1 MTLQRRLIIAVL
13 LAAPFAW
20 LITIAGTYWRAS
32 HEINE
37 LYDTD
42 MLRLA
47 QQTLAISALIPPS
60 AMVPATPAQTPS
72 SADSGDAGLGDLSIA
87 IWRGSG
93 APLVLDPEALQF
105 PREGDRTGFLE
116 SVVSGEAWRLVYLS
130 DPAAQ
135 TRVAVGQRIGERNDL
150 VVAYVAGQILP
161 WLVGLPV
168 LIALL
173 IFAVRKAMRPVRDLS
188 MQLEHR
194 RPDDATPLTS
204 KGVPGELKGLLNAM
218 NGLLE
223 RVGVLIEQERRLTA
237 DAAHELR
244 TPLAAVRAQWD
255 VMQRTED
262 PAERLQAQ
270 ASVTRGMERLDRLVA
285 QLLTMARLDS
295 ADHADFGGSV
305 DWRAVAEQAV
315 GDCLWIADRRD
326 VDIAVEWPDCG
337 VLPLPMAGDENALTI
352 MLKNILDNA
361 IRYGPRHAKVR
372 LTFRPSRIVIDDQGP
387 GIAPDVLPRLGGRF
401 VRAPGNEEAGSGLGV
416 SIARR
421 IAQTHGLSVEFT
433 MRDST
438 SEFGPGLQVTLRR
451 AEYSPFWLDS
461 AHARPRSGGQDD

>member
-20 LITIAGTYWRAS
+20 LITIAGTYWRAA

-47 QQTLAISALIPPS
+47 QQTLAISSLIPPS
-60 AMVPATPAQTPS
+60 APLRPMPAQTPAS
-72 SADSGDAGLGDLSIA
+72 TDSGDAGLGDLSVA
-87 IWRGSG
+87 IWRGSD

-105 PREGDRTGFLE
+105 PREGSRTGFFD
-116 SVVSGEAWRLVYLS
+116 SVVSGEPWRLVYLS
-130 DPAAQ
+130 DPDGQ

-150 VVAYVAGQILP
+150 VVAYIAGQILP
-161 WLVGLPV
+161 WLIGLPV

-173 IFAVRKAMRPVRDLS
+173 IFAVRRAMRPVRDLS
-188 MQLEHR
+188 MQLEQR
-194 RPDDATPLTS
+194 SPDDATPLPS
-204 KGVPGELKGLLNAM
+204 ADVPGELKGLLNAM
-218 NGLLE
+218 NGLLA
-223 RVGVLIEQERRLTA
+223 RVGTLIEQERRLTA

-255 VMQRTED
+255 VVQRTAD
-262 PAERLQAQ
+262 PTERLQAQ
-270 ASVTRGMERLDRLVA
+270 TSVTRGMERLDRLVS

-295 ADHADFGGSV
+295 ANHADFGGSV

-326 VDIAVEWPDCG
+326 VDIAVEWPEAG
-337 VLPLPMAGDENALTI
+337 ILPLPMAGDENALTI

-361 IRYGPRHAKVR
+361 IRYGPRHSLVR
-372 LTFRPSRIVIDDQGP
+372 LTFSSSRIIIDDQGS
-387 GIAPDVLPRLGGRF
+387 GIAPEVLPRLGGRF

-421 IAQTHGLSVEFT
+421 IAHHHGMSIHFA
-433 MRDST
+433 MRDAS
-438 SEFGPGLQVTLRR
+438 SELGPGLQVTLRR
-451 AEYSPFWLDS
+451 GE
-461 AHARPRSGGQDD
+461 

>member
-20 LITIAGTYWRAS
+20 LITIAGTYWRAA

-47 QQTLAISALIPPS
+47 QQTLAISSLIPPS
-60 AMVPATPAQTPS
+60 APLRPMPAQTPAS
-72 SADSGDAGLGDLSIA
+72 TDSGDAGLGDLSVA
-87 IWRGSG
+87 IWRGSD

-105 PREGDRTGFLE
+105 PREGSRTGFFD
-116 SVVSGEAWRLVYLS
+116 SVVSGEPWRLVYLS
-130 DPAAQ
+130 DPDGQ

-150 VVAYVAGQILP
+150 VVAYIAGQILP
-161 WLVGLPV
+161 WLIGLPV

-173 IFAVRKAMRPVRDLS
+173 IFAVRRAMRPVRDLS
-188 MQLEHR
+188 MQLEQR
-194 RPDDATPLTS
+194 SPDDATPLPS
-204 KGVPGELKGLLNAM
+204 ADVPGELKGLLNAM
-218 NGLLE
+218 NGLLA
-223 RVGVLIEQERRLTA
+223 RVGTLIEQERRLTA

-255 VMQRTED
+255 VVQRTAD
-262 PAERLQAQ
+262 PAERSQAQ
-270 ASVTRGMERLDRLVA
+270 TSVTRGMERLDRLVS

-295 ADHADFGGSV
+295 ANHADFGGSV

-326 VDIAVEWPDCG
+326 VDIAVEWPDAG
-337 VLPLPMAGDENALTI
+337 ILPLPMAGDENALTI

-361 IRYGPRHAKVR
+361 IRYGPRHSLVR
-372 LTFRPSRIVIDDQGP
+372 LTFSSSRIIIDDQGS
-387 GIAPDVLPRLGGRF
+387 GIAPEVLPRLGGRF

-421 IAQTHGLSVEFT
+421 IAHHHGMSIHFA
-433 MRDST
+433 MRDAS
-438 SEFGPGLQVTLRR
+438 SELGPGLQVTLRR
-451 AEYSPFWLDS
+451 GE
-461 AHARPRSGGQDD
+461 

>member
-1 MTLQRRLIIAVL
+1 MTLQRRLIVAVL

-60 AMVPATPAQTPS
+60 ATLLPTPAKTPS
-72 SADSGDAGLGDLSIA
+72 SANTGDAGLGDLSVA
-87 IWRGSG
+87 IWRDAG
-93 APLVLDPEALQF
+93 APLVLDPEAMQF
-105 PREGDRTGFLE
+105 PREGDREGFFE
-116 SVVSGEAWRLVYLS
+116 SVVNGEPWRLVYLS
-130 DPAAQ
+130 DASNQ
-135 TRVAVGQRIGERNDL
+135 TRIAVGQRIGERNDL
-150 VVAYVAGQILP
+150 VVAYIAGQILP

-173 IFAVRKAMRPVRDLS
+173 IFAVRQAMRPVRDLS
-188 MQLEHR
+188 KQLERR
-194 RPDDATPLTS
+194 RPDDATPLS
-204 KGVPGELKGLLNAM
+204 SSQVPGELKVLTDAM
-218 NGLLE
+218 NGLLA
-223 RVGVLIEQERRLTA
+223 RVGTLIEQERRLTA

-255 VMQRTED
+255 VVQRTQD
-262 PAERLQAQ
+262 AAERRQAQ
-270 ASVTRGMERLDRLVA
+270 DSVTRGMERLDRLVS

-295 ADHADFGGSV
+295 ANHADFGGSV
-305 DWRAVAEQAV
+305 DWRVVAEQAV

-326 VDIAVEWPDCG
+326 IDIAVEWPETG

-361 IRYGPRHAKVR
+361 IRYGPRHSRVR
-372 LTFRPSRIVIDDQGP
+372 LTFSAADITVDDEGS
-387 GIAPDVLPRLGGRF
+387 GIAPDVLPRLGDRF
-401 VRAPGNEEAGSGLGV
+401 LRAAGHEEAGSGLGV

-421 IAQTHGLSVEFT
+421 IAHNHGMNIRFA
-433 MRDST
+433 MREAAVDF
-438 SEFGPGLQVTLRR
+438 EPGLRVTIRR
-451 AEYSPFWLDS
+451 GE
-461 AHARPRSGGQDD
+461 

>member
-20 LITIAGTYWRAS
+20 LITIAGTYWRAA

-47 QQTLAISALIPPS
+47 QQTLAISSLIPPS
-60 AMVPATPAQTPS
+60 APLRPMPAQTPAS
-72 SADSGDAGLGDLSIA
+72 TDSGDAGLGDLSVA
-87 IWRGSG
+87 IWRGSD

-105 PREGDRTGFLE
+105 PREGNRTGFFE
-116 SVVSGEAWRLVYLS
+116 SVVSGEPWRLVYLS
-130 DPAAQ
+130 DPDGQ

-150 VVAYVAGQILP
+150 VVAYIAGQILP
-161 WLVGLPV
+161 WLIGLPV

-173 IFAVRKAMRPVRDLS
+173 IFAVRRAMRPVRDLS
-188 MQLEHR
+188 MQLEQR
-194 RPDDATPLTS
+194 SPDDATPLPS
-204 KGVPGELKGLLNAM
+204 ADVPGELKGLLNAM
-218 NGLLE
+218 NGLLA
-223 RVGVLIEQERRLTA
+223 RVGTLIEQERRLTA

-255 VMQRTED
+255 VVQRTAD
-262 PAERLQAQ
+262 PTERSQAQ
-270 ASVTRGMERLDRLVA
+270 TSVARGMERLDRLVS

-295 ADHADFGGSV
+295 ANHADFGGSV

-326 VDIAVEWPDCG
+326 VDIAVEWPDAG
-337 VLPLPMAGDENALTI
+337 ILPLPMAGDENALTI

-361 IRYGPRHAKVR
+361 IRYGPRHSLVR
-372 LTFRPSRIVIDDQGP
+372 LTFSSSRIIIDDQGS
-387 GIAPDVLPRLGGRF
+387 GIAPEVLPRLGGRF

-421 IAQTHGLSVEFT
+421 IAHHHGMSIHFA
-433 MRDST
+433 MRDAS
-438 SEFGPGLQVTLRR
+438 SELGPGLQVTLRR
-451 AEYSPFWLDS
+451 GE
-461 AHARPRSGGQDD
+461 

>member
-20 LITIAGTYWRAS
+20 LITIAGTYWRAA

-47 QQTLAISALIPPS
+47 QQTLAISSLIPPS
-60 AMVPATPAQTPS
+60 APLRPMPAQTPAS
-72 SADSGDAGLGDLSIA
+72 TDAGDAGLGDLSVA
-87 IWRGSG
+87 IWRGSD

-105 PREGDRTGFLE
+105 PREGNRTGFFD
-116 SVVSGEAWRLVYLS
+116 SVVSGEPWRLVYLS
-130 DPAAQ
+130 DPDGQ

-150 VVAYVAGQILP
+150 VVAYIAGQILP
-161 WLVGLPV
+161 WLIGLPV

-173 IFAVRKAMRPVRDLS
+173 IFAVRRAMRPVRDLS
-188 MQLEHR
+188 MQLEQR
-194 RPDDATPLTS
+194 SPDDATPLPS
-204 KGVPGELKGLLNAM
+204 ADVPGELKGLLNAM
-218 NGLLE
+218 NGLLA
-223 RVGVLIEQERRLTA
+223 RVGTLIEQERRLTA

-244 TPLAAVRAQWD
+244 TPLAAVRAQWE
-255 VMQRTED
+255 VVQRTAD
-262 PAERLQAQ
+262 PTERSQAQ
-270 ASVTRGMERLDRLVA
+270 TSVTRGMERLDRLVS

-295 ADHADFGGSV
+295 ANHADFGGSV

-326 VDIAVEWPDCG
+326 VDIAVEWPDAG
-337 VLPLPMAGDENALTI
+337 ILPLPMAGDENALTI

-361 IRYGPRHAKVR
+361 IRYGPRHSLVR
-372 LTFRPSRIVIDDQGP
+372 LTFSSSRIIIDDQGS
-387 GIAPDVLPRLGGRF
+387 GIAPEVLPRLGGRF

-421 IAQTHGLSVEFT
+421 IAHHHGMSIHFA
-433 MRDST
+433 MRDAS
-438 SEFGPGLQVTLRR
+438 SELGPGLQVTLRR
-451 AEYSPFWLDS
+451 GE
-461 AHARPRSGGQDD
+461 

>member
-1 MTLQRRLIIAVL
+1 MTLQRRLIVAVL

-60 AMVPATPAQTPS
+60 APLVPMPAHTPS
-72 SADSGDAGLGDLSIA
+72 STDSGDAGLGDLSVA
-87 IWRGSG
+87 IWRGAD

-105 PREGDRTGFLE
+105 PREGNRTGFFE
-116 SVVSGEAWRLVYLS
+116 SVVSGEPWRLVYLS
-130 DPAAQ
+130 DPDGQ

-150 VVAYVAGQILP
+150 VVAYIAGQILP

-173 IFAVRKAMRPVRDLS
+173 IFAVRRAMRPVRDLS
-188 MQLEHR
+188 LQLEQR
-194 RPDDATPLTS
+194 SPDDATPLPS
-204 KGVPGELKGLLNAM
+204 ADVPGELKGLLNAM
-218 NGLLE
+218 NGLLA
-223 RVGVLIEQERRLTA
+223 RVGTLIEQERRLTA

-255 VMQRTED
+255 VVQRTAD
-262 PAERLQAQ
+262 PTERLQAQ
-270 ASVTRGMERLDRLVA
+270 TRVTRGMERLDRLVS

-295 ADHADFGGSV
+295 ANHADFGGSV
-305 DWRAVAEQAV
+305 NWRAVAEQAV

-326 VDIAVEWPDCG
+326 VDITVEWPDTG
-337 VLPLPMAGDENALTI
+337 ILPLPIAGDEDALTI
-352 MLKNILDNA
+352 LLKNILDNA
-361 IRYGPRHAKVR
+361 IRYGPRHSQVR
-372 LTFRPSRIVIDDQGP
+372 LTFSPSRITIDDQGS
-387 GIAPDVLPRLGGRF
+387 GIAPDLLPRLGGRF

-421 IAQTHGLSVEFT
+421 IAHHHGMSIHFA
-433 MRDST
+433 MRDAS
-438 SEFGPGLQVTLRR
+438 SDLGPGLQVTLRR
-451 AEYSPFWLDS
+451 GE
-461 AHARPRSGGQDD
+461 

>member
-20 LITIAGTYWRAS
+20 LITIAGTYWRAA

-47 QQTLAISALIPPS
+47 QQTLAISSLIPPS
-60 AMVPATPAQTPS
+60 APLRPMPAQTPAS
-72 SADSGDAGLGDLSIA
+72 TDSGDAGLGDLSVA
-87 IWRGSG
+87 IWRGSD

-105 PREGDRTGFLE
+105 PREGNRTGFFD
-116 SVVSGEAWRLVYLS
+116 SVVSGEPWRLVYLS
-130 DPAAQ
+130 DPDGQ

-150 VVAYVAGQILP
+150 VVAYIAGQILP
-161 WLVGLPV
+161 WLIGLPV

-173 IFAVRKAMRPVRDLS
+173 IFAVRRAMRPVRDLS
-188 MQLEHR
+188 MQLEQR
-194 RPDDATPLTS
+194 SPDDATPLPS
-204 KGVPGELKGLLNAM
+204 ADVPGELKGLLNAM
-218 NGLLE
+218 NGLLA
-223 RVGVLIEQERRLTA
+223 RVGTLIEQERRLTA

-255 VMQRTED
+255 VVQRTAD
-262 PAERLQAQ
+262 PAERSQAQ
-270 ASVTRGMERLDRLVA
+270 TSVTRGMERLDRLVS

-295 ADHADFGGSV
+295 ANHADFGGSV

-326 VDIAVEWPDCG
+326 VDIAVEWPDAG
-337 VLPLPMAGDENALTI
+337 ILPLPMAGDENALTI

-361 IRYGPRHAKVR
+361 IRYGPRHSLVR
-372 LTFRPSRIVIDDQGP
+372 LTFSSSRIIIDDQGS
-387 GIAPDVLPRLGGRF
+387 GIAPEVLPRLGGRF

-421 IAQTHGLSVEFT
+421 IAHHHGMSIHFA
-433 MRDST
+433 MRDAS
-438 SEFGPGLQVTLRR
+438 SELGPGLQVTLRR
-451 AEYSPFWLDS
+451 GE
-461 AHARPRSGGQDD
+461 

>member
-20 LITIAGTYWRAS
+20 LITIAGTYWRAA

-47 QQTLAISALIPPS
+47 QQTLAISSLIPPS
-60 AMVPATPAQTPS
+60 APLRPMPAQTPAS
-72 SADSGDAGLGDLSIA
+72 TDSGDAGLGDLSVA
-87 IWRGSG
+87 IWRGSD

-105 PREGDRTGFLE
+105 PREGNRTGFFD
-116 SVVSGEAWRLVYLS
+116 SVVSGEPWRLVYLS
-130 DPAAQ
+130 DPDGQ

-150 VVAYVAGQILP
+150 VVAYIAGQILP
-161 WLVGLPV
+161 WLIGLPV

-173 IFAVRKAMRPVRDLS
+173 IFAVRRAMRPVRDLS
-188 MQLEHR
+188 MQLEQR
-194 RPDDATPLTS
+194 SPDDATPLPS
-204 KGVPGELKGLLNAM
+204 ADVPGELKGLLNAM
-218 NGLLE
+218 NGLLA
-223 RVGVLIEQERRLTA
+223 RVGTLIEQERRLTA

-255 VMQRTED
+255 VVQRTAD
-262 PAERLQAQ
+262 PTERLQAQ
-270 ASVTRGMERLDRLVA
+270 TSVTRGMERLDRLVS

-295 ADHADFGGSV
+295 ANHADFGGSV

-326 VDIAVEWPDCG
+326 VDIAVEWPEAG
-337 VLPLPMAGDENALTI
+337 ILPLPMAGDENALTI

-361 IRYGPRHAKVR
+361 IRYGPRHSLVR
-372 LTFRPSRIVIDDQGP
+372 LTFSSSRIIIDDQGS
-387 GIAPDVLPRLGGRF
+387 GIAPEVLPRLGGRF

-421 IAQTHGLSVEFT
+421 IAHHHGMSIHFA
-433 MRDST
+433 MRDAS
-438 SEFGPGLQVTLRR
+438 SELGPGLQVTLRR
-451 AEYSPFWLDS
+451 GE
-461 AHARPRSGGQDD
+461 

>member
-20 LITIAGTYWRAS
+20 LITIAGTYWRAA

-47 QQTLAISALIPPS
+47 QQTLAISSLIPPS
-60 AMVPATPAQTPS
+60 APLRPMPAQTPAS
-72 SADSGDAGLGDLSIA
+72 TDSGDAGLGDLSVA
-87 IWRGSG
+87 IWRGSD

-105 PREGDRTGFLE
+105 PREGNRTGFFD
-116 SVVSGEAWRLVYLS
+116 SVVSGEPWRLVYLS
-130 DPAAQ
+130 DPDGK

-150 VVAYVAGQILP
+150 VVAYIAGQILP
-161 WLVGLPV
+161 WLIGLPV

-173 IFAVRKAMRPVRDLS
+173 IFAVRRAMRPVRDLS
-188 MQLEHR
+188 MQLEQR
-194 RPDDATPLTS
+194 SPDDATPLPS
-204 KGVPGELKGLLNAM
+204 ADVPGELKGLLNAM
-218 NGLLE
+218 NGLLA
-223 RVGVLIEQERRLTA
+223 RVGTLIEQERRLTA

-255 VMQRTED
+255 VVQRTAD
-262 PAERLQAQ
+262 PTERLQAQ
-270 ASVTRGMERLDRLVA
+270 TSVTRGMERLDRLVS

-295 ADHADFGGSV
+295 ANHADFGGSV

-326 VDIAVEWPDCG
+326 VDIAVEWPDAG
-337 VLPLPMAGDENALTI
+337 ILPLPMAGDENALTI

-361 IRYGPRHAKVR
+361 IRYGPRHSLVR
-372 LTFRPSRIVIDDQGP
+372 LTFSSSRIIIDDQGS
-387 GIAPDVLPRLGGRF
+387 GIAPEVLPRLGGRF

-421 IAQTHGLSVEFT
+421 IAHHHGMSIHFA
-433 MRDST
+433 MRDAS
-438 SEFGPGLQVTLRR
+438 SELGPGLQVTLRR
-451 AEYSPFWLDS
+451 GE
-461 AHARPRSGGQDD
+461 

>member
-47 QQTLAISALIPPS
+47 QQTLAISSLIPPS
-60 AMVPATPAQTPS
+60 APLRPMPAQAPAS
-72 SADSGDAGLGDLSIA
+72 MDSGDAGLGDLSVA
-87 IWRGSG
+87 IWRGAD

-105 PREGDRTGFLE
+105 PREGDRTGFFE
-116 SVVSGEAWRLVYLS
+116 SVVSGEPWRLVYLS
-130 DPAAQ
+130 HPDGQ

-150 VVAYVAGQILP
+150 VVAYIAGQILP
-161 WLVGLPV
+161 WLIGLPV

-173 IFAVRKAMRPVRDLS
+173 IFAVRRAMRPVRDLS
-188 MQLEHR
+188 MQLEQR
-194 RPDDATPLTS
+194 SPEDATPLPS
-204 KGVPGELKGLLNAM
+204 ADVPGELKGLLNAM
-218 NGLLE
+218 NGLLA
-223 RVGVLIEQERRLTA
+223 RVGTLIEQERRLTA

-244 TPLAAVRAQWD
+244 TPLAAVRAQWE
-255 VMQRTED
+255 VVQRTAD
-262 PAERLQAQ
+262 PTERLQAQ
-270 ASVTRGMERLDRLVA
+270 TRVTRGMERLDRLVS

-295 ADHADFGGSV
+295 ANHADFGGSV
-305 DWRAVAEQAV
+305 DWRTVAEQSV

-326 VDIAVEWPDCG
+326 VDITVEWPDAG
-337 VLPLPMAGDENALTI
+337 VPPLPIAGDEDALTI

-361 IRYGPRHAKVR
+361 IRYGPRHSLVR
-372 LTFRPSRIVIDDQGP
+372 MTFSPSRITIDDQGS

-421 IAQTHGLSVEFT
+421 IAHHHGMSIHFA
-433 MRDST
+433 MRDAS
-438 SEFGPGLQVTLRR
+438 SDLGPGLQVTLRR
-451 AEYSPFWLDS
+451 
-461 AHARPRSGGQDD
+461 

>member
-1 MTLQRRLIIAVL
+1 MTLQRRLIVAVL
-13 LAAPFAW
+13 LAAPLAW

-60 AMVPATPAQTPS
+60 ATLLPTPAKTPS
-72 SADSGDAGLGDLSIA
+72 SANTGDAGLGDLSVA
-87 IWRGSG
+87 IWRGAG
-93 APLVLDPEALQF
+93 APLVLDPEAMQF
-105 PREGDRTGFLE
+105 PREGDREGFFE
-116 SVVSGEAWRLVYLS
+116 SVVSGEPWRLVYLS
-130 DPAAQ
+130 DASNQ
-135 TRVAVGQRIGERNDL
+135 TRIAVGQRIGERNDL
-150 VVAYVAGQILP
+150 VVAYIAGQIVP

-173 IFAVRKAMRPVRDLS
+173 IFAVRQAMRPVRDLS
-188 MQLEHR
+188 KQLERR
-194 RPDDATPLTS
+194 RPDDATPLAS
-204 KGVPGELKGLLNAM
+204 SQVPGELKVLTDAM
-218 NGLLE
+218 NGLLA
-223 RVGVLIEQERRLTA
+223 RVGTLIEQERRLTA

-255 VMQRTED
+255 VVQRTQD
-262 PAERLQAQ
+262 AAERRQAQ
-270 ASVTRGMERLDRLVA
+270 ESVTRGMERLDRLVS

-295 ADHADFGGSV
+295 ANHADFGGSV
-305 DWRAVAEQAV
+305 DWRVVAEQAV

-326 VDIAVEWPDCG
+326 IDIAVEWPESG

-361 IRYGPRHAKVR
+361 IRYGPRHSRVR
-372 LTFRPSRIVIDDQGP
+372 LTFSATDITVDDEGP
-387 GIAPDVLPRLGGRF
+387 GIAPDVLPRLGDRF
-401 VRAPGNEEAGSGLGV
+401 LRAAGHEEAGSGLGV

-421 IAQTHGLSVEFT
+421 IAHNHGMNIRFA
-433 MRDST
+433 MREAAIDF
-438 SEFGPGLQVTLRR
+438 EPGLRVTIRR
-451 AEYSPFWLDS
+451 GE
-461 AHARPRSGGQDD
+461 

>member
-20 LITIAGTYWRAS
+20 LITIAGTYWRAA

-47 QQTLAISALIPPS
+47 QQTLAISSLIPPS
-60 AMVPATPAQTPS
+60 APLRPMPAQTPAS
-72 SADSGDAGLGDLSIA
+72 TDSGDAGLGDLSVA
-87 IWRGSG
+87 IWRGSD

-105 PREGDRTGFLE
+105 PREGNRTGFFD
-116 SVVSGEAWRLVYLS
+116 SVVSGEPWRLVYLS
-130 DPAAQ
+130 DPDGQ

-150 VVAYVAGQILP
+150 VVAYIAGQILP
-161 WLVGLPV
+161 WLIGLPV

-173 IFAVRKAMRPVRDLS
+173 IFAVRRAMRPVRDLS
-188 MQLEHR
+188 MQLEQR
-194 RPDDATPLTS
+194 SPDDATPLPS
-204 KGVPGELKGLLNAM
+204 ADVPGELKGLLNAM
-218 NGLLE
+218 NGLLA
-223 RVGVLIEQERRLTA
+223 RVGTLIEQERRLTA

-255 VMQRTED
+255 VVQRTAD
-262 PAERLQAQ
+262 PAERSQAQ
-270 ASVTRGMERLDRLVA
+270 TSVTRGMERLDRLVS

-295 ADHADFGGSV
+295 ANHADFGGSV

-326 VDIAVEWPDCG
+326 VDIAVEWPEAG
-337 VLPLPMAGDENALTI
+337 ILPLPMAGDENALTI

-361 IRYGPRHAKVR
+361 IRYGPRHSLVR
-372 LTFRPSRIVIDDQGP
+372 LTFSSSRIIIDDQGS
-387 GIAPDVLPRLGGRF
+387 GIAPEVLPRLGGRF

-421 IAQTHGLSVEFT
+421 IAHHHGMSIHFA
-433 MRDST
+433 MRDAS
-438 SEFGPGLQVTLRR
+438 SELGPGLQVTLRR
-451 AEYSPFWLDS
+451 GE
-461 AHARPRSGGQDD
+461 

>member
-20 LITIAGTYWRAS
+20 LITIAGTYWRAA

-47 QQTLAISALIPPS
+47 QQTLAISSLIPPS
-60 AMVPATPAQTPS
+60 APLRPMPAQTPAS
-72 SADSGDAGLGDLSIA
+72 TDSGDAGLGDLSVA
-87 IWRGSG
+87 IWRGSD

-105 PREGDRTGFLE
+105 PREGNRTGFFD
-116 SVVSGEAWRLVYLS
+116 SVVSGEPWRLVYLS
-130 DPAAQ
+130 DPDGQ

-150 VVAYVAGQILP
+150 VVAYIAGQILP
-161 WLVGLPV
+161 WLIGLPV

-173 IFAVRKAMRPVRDLS
+173 IVAVRRAMRPVRDLS
-188 MQLEHR
+188 MQLEQR
-194 RPDDATPLTS
+194 SPDDATPLPS
-204 KGVPGELKGLLNAM
+204 ADVPGELKGLLNAM
-218 NGLLE
+218 NGLLA
-223 RVGVLIEQERRLTA
+223 RVGTLIEQERRLTA

-255 VMQRTED
+255 VVQRTAD

-270 ASVTRGMERLDRLVA
+270 TSVTRGMERLDRLVS

-295 ADHADFGGSV
+295 ANHADFGGSV

-326 VDIAVEWPDCG
+326 VDIAVEWPDAG
-337 VLPLPMAGDENALTI
+337 ILPLPMAGDENALTI

-361 IRYGPRHAKVR
+361 IRYGPRHSLVR
-372 LTFRPSRIVIDDQGP
+372 LTFSSSRIIIDDQGS
-387 GIAPDVLPRLGGRF
+387 GIAPEVLPRLGGRF

-421 IAQTHGLSVEFT
+421 IAHHHGMSIHFA
-433 MRDST
+433 MRDAS
-438 SEFGPGLQVTLRR
+438 SELGPGLQVTLRR
-451 AEYSPFWLDS
+451 GE
-461 AHARPRSGGQDD
+461 

>member
-1 MTLQRRLIIAVL
+1 MTLQRRLIVAVL
-13 LAAPFAW
+13 LAAPLAW

-60 AMVPATPAQTPS
+60 ATLLPTPAKTPS
-72 SADSGDAGLGDLSIA
+72 SANTGDAGLGDLSVA
-87 IWRGSG
+87 IWRGAG
-93 APLVLDPEALQF
+93 APLVLDPEAMQF
-105 PREGDRTGFLE
+105 PREGDREGFFE
-116 SVVSGEAWRLVYLS
+116 SVVSGEPWRLVYLS
-130 DPAAQ
+130 DASNQ
-135 TRVAVGQRIGERNDL
+135 TRIAVGQRIGERNDL
-150 VVAYVAGQILP
+150 VVAYIAGQIVP

-173 IFAVRKAMRPVRDLS
+173 IFAVRQAMRPVRDLS
-188 MQLEHR
+188 KQLERR
-194 RPDDATPLTS
+194 RPDDATPLAS
-204 KGVPGELKGLLNAM
+204 SQVPGELKVLTDAM
-218 NGLLE
+218 NGLLA
-223 RVGVLIEQERRLTA
+223 RVGTLIEQERRLTA

-255 VMQRTED
+255 VVQRTQD
-262 PAERLQAQ
+262 AAERRQAQ
-270 ASVTRGMERLDRLVA
+270 ESVTRGMERLDRLVS

-295 ADHADFGGSV
+295 ANHADFGGSV
-305 DWRAVAEQAV
+305 DWRVVAEQAV

-326 VDIAVEWPDCG
+326 VDIAVEWPESG

-361 IRYGPRHAKVR
+361 IRYGPRHSRVR
-372 LTFRPSRIVIDDQGP
+372 LTFSATDITVDDEGP
-387 GIAPDVLPRLGGRF
+387 GIAPDVLPRLGDRF
-401 VRAPGNEEAGSGLGV
+401 LRAAGHEEAGSGLGV

-421 IAQTHGLSVEFT
+421 IAHNHGMNIRFA
-433 MRDST
+433 MREAAIDFES
-438 SEFGPGLQVTLRR
+438 GLRVTIRR
-451 AEYSPFWLDS
+451 GD
-461 AHARPRSGGQDD
+461 

>member
-1 MTLQRRLIIAVL
+1 MTLQRRLIVAVL
-13 LAAPFAW
+13 LAAPLAW

-60 AMVPATPAQTPS
+60 ATLLPTPAKTPS
-72 SADSGDAGLGDLSIA
+72 SANTGDAGLGDLSVA
-87 IWRGSG
+87 IWRGAG
-93 APLVLDPEALQF
+93 APLVLDPEAMQF
-105 PREGDRTGFLE
+105 PREGDREGFFE
-116 SVVSGEAWRLVYLS
+116 SLVSGEPWRLVYLS
-130 DPAAQ
+130 DASNQ
-135 TRVAVGQRIGERNDL
+135 TRIAVGQRIGERNDL
-150 VVAYVAGQILP
+150 VVAYIAGQIVP

-173 IFAVRKAMRPVRDLS
+173 IFAVRQAMRPVRDLS
-188 MQLEHR
+188 KQLERR
-194 RPDDATPLTS
+194 RPDDATPLAS
-204 KGVPGELKGLLNAM
+204 SQVPGELKVLTDAM
-218 NGLLE
+218 NGLLA
-223 RVGVLIEQERRLTA
+223 RVGTLIEQERRLTA

-255 VMQRTED
+255 VVQRTQD
-262 PAERLQAQ
+262 AAERHQAQ
-270 ASVTRGMERLDRLVA
+270 ESVTRGMERLDRLVS

-295 ADHADFGGSV
+295 ANHADFGGSV
-305 DWRAVAEQAV
+305 DWRVVAEQAV

-326 VDIAVEWPDCG
+326 VDIAVEWPESG

-361 IRYGPRHAKVR
+361 IRYGPRHSRVR
-372 LTFRPSRIVIDDQGP
+372 LTFSATDITVDDEGP
-387 GIAPDVLPRLGGRF
+387 GIAPDVLPRLGDRF
-401 VRAPGNEEAGSGLGV
+401 LRAAGHEEAGSGLGV

-421 IAQTHGLSVEFT
+421 IAHNHGMNIRFA
-433 MRDST
+433 MREAAIDF
-438 SEFGPGLQVTLRR
+438 EPGLRVTIRR
-451 AEYSPFWLDS
+451 GE
-461 AHARPRSGGQDD
+461 

>member
-20 LITIAGTYWRAS
+20 LITIAGTYWRAA

-47 QQTLAISALIPPS
+47 QQTLAISSLIPPS
-60 AMVPATPAQTPS
+60 APLRPMPAQTPAS
-72 SADSGDAGLGDLSIA
+72 TDSGDAGLGDLSVA
-87 IWRGSG
+87 IWRGSD

-105 PREGDRTGFLE
+105 PREGNRTGFFD
-116 SVVSGEAWRLVYLS
+116 SVVSGEPWRLVYLS
-130 DPAAQ
+130 DPDGQ

-150 VVAYVAGQILP
+150 VVAYIAGQILP
-161 WLVGLPV
+161 WLIGLPV

-173 IFAVRKAMRPVRDLS
+173 IFAVRRAMRPVRDLS
-188 MQLEHR
+188 MQLEQR
-194 RPDDATPLTS
+194 SPDDATPLPS
-204 KGVPGELKGLLNAM
+204 ADVPGELKGLLNAM
-218 NGLLE
+218 NGLLA
-223 RVGVLIEQERRLTA
+223 RVGTLIEQERRLTA

-255 VMQRTED
+255 VVQRTAD

-270 ASVTRGMERLDRLVA
+270 TSVTRGMERLDRLVS

-295 ADHADFGGSV
+295 ANHADFGGSV

-326 VDIAVEWPDCG
+326 VDIAVEWPDAG
-337 VLPLPMAGDENALTI
+337 ILPLPMAGDENALTI

-361 IRYGPRHAKVR
+361 IRYGPRHSLVR
-372 LTFRPSRIVIDDQGP
+372 LTFSSSRIIIDDQGS
-387 GIAPDVLPRLGGRF
+387 GIAPEVLPRLGGRF

-421 IAQTHGLSVEFT
+421 IAHHHGMSIHFA
-433 MRDST
+433 MRDAS
-438 SEFGPGLQVTLRR
+438 SELGPGLQVTLRR
-451 AEYSPFWLDS
+451 GE
-461 AHARPRSGGQDD
+461 

>member
-20 LITIAGTYWRAS
+20 LITIAGTYWRAA

-47 QQTLAISALIPPS
+47 QQTLAISSLIPPS
-60 AMVPATPAQTPS
+60 APLRPMPAQTPAS
-72 SADSGDAGLGDLSIA
+72 TDSGDAGLGDLSVA
-87 IWRGSG
+87 IWRGSD

-105 PREGDRTGFLE
+105 PREGNRTGFFD
-116 SVVSGEAWRLVYLS
+116 SVVSGEPWRLVYLS
-130 DPAAQ
+130 DPDGQ

-150 VVAYVAGQILP
+150 VVAYIAGQILP
-161 WLVGLPV
+161 WLIGLPV

-173 IFAVRKAMRPVRDLS
+173 IFAVRRAMRPVRDLS
-188 MQLEHR
+188 MQLEQR
-194 RPDDATPLTS
+194 SPDDATPLPS
-204 KGVPGELKGLLNAM
+204 ADVPGELKGLLNAM
-218 NGLLE
+218 NGLLA
-223 RVGVLIEQERRLTA
+223 RVGTLIEQERRLTA

-255 VMQRTED
+255 VVQRTAD
-262 PAERLQAQ
+262 PTERSQAQ
-270 ASVTRGMERLDRLVA
+270 TSVTRGMERLDRLVS

-295 ADHADFGGSV
+295 ANHADFGGSV

-326 VDIAVEWPDCG
+326 VDIALEWPDAG
-337 VLPLPMAGDENALTI
+337 ILPLPMAGDENALTI

-361 IRYGPRHAKVR
+361 IRYGPRHSLVR
-372 LTFRPSRIVIDDQGP
+372 LTFSSSRIIIDDQGS
-387 GIAPDVLPRLGGRF
+387 GIAPEVLPRLGGRF

-421 IAQTHGLSVEFT
+421 IAHHHGMSIHFA
-433 MRDST
+433 MRDAS
-438 SEFGPGLQVTLRR
+438 SELGPGLQVTLRR
-451 AEYSPFWLDS
+451 GE
-461 AHARPRSGGQDD
+461 

>member
-20 LITIAGTYWRAS
+20 LITIAGTYWRAA

-47 QQTLAISALIPPS
+47 QQTLAISSLIPPS
-60 AMVPATPAQTPS
+60 APLRPMPAQTPAS
-72 SADSGDAGLGDLSIA
+72 TDSGDAGLGDLSVA
-87 IWRGSG
+87 IWRGSD

-105 PREGDRTGFLE
+105 PREGNRTGFVE
-116 SVVSGEAWRLVYLS
+116 SVVSGEPWRLVYLS
-130 DPAAQ
+130 DPDGQ

-150 VVAYVAGQILP
+150 VVAYIAGQILP
-161 WLVGLPV
+161 WLIGLPV

-173 IFAVRKAMRPVRDLS
+173 IFAVRRAMRPVRDLS
-188 MQLEHR
+188 MQLEQR
-194 RPDDATPLTS
+194 SPDDATPLPS
-204 KGVPGELKGLLNAM
+204 ADVPGELKGLLNAM
-218 NGLLE
+218 NGLLA
-223 RVGVLIEQERRLTA
+223 RVGTLIEQERRLTA

-255 VMQRTED
+255 VVQRTAD
-262 PAERLQAQ
+262 PTERLQAQ
-270 ASVTRGMERLDRLVA
+270 TSVTRGMERLDRLVS

-295 ADHADFGGSV
+295 AHQAVVGGSV
-305 DWRAVAEQAV
+305 DWRAVAELAV

-326 VDIAVEWPDCG
+326 VDIAVEWPEAG
-337 VLPLPMAGDENALTI
+337 ILPLPMAGDENALTI

-361 IRYGPRHAKVR
+361 IRYGPRHSLVR
-372 LTFRPSRIVIDDQGP
+372 LTFSSSRIIIDDQGS
-387 GIAPDVLPRLGGRF
+387 GIAPEVLPRLGGRF

-421 IAQTHGLSVEFT
+421 IAHHHGMSIHFA
-433 MRDST
+433 MRDAS
-438 SEFGPGLQVTLRR
+438 SELGPGLQVTLRR
-451 AEYSPFWLDS
+451 GE
-461 AHARPRSGGQDD
+461 

>member
-20 LITIAGTYWRAS
+20 LITIAGTYWRAA

-47 QQTLAISALIPPS
+47 QQTLAISSLIPPS
-60 AMVPATPAQTPS
+60 APLRPMPAQTPAS
-72 SADSGDAGLGDLSIA
+72 TDSGDAGLGDLSVA
-87 IWRGSG
+87 IWRGSD

-105 PREGDRTGFLE
+105 PREGNRTGFFE
-116 SVVSGEAWRLVYLS
+116 SVVSGEPWRLVYLS
-130 DPAAQ
+130 DPDGQ

-150 VVAYVAGQILP
+150 VVAYIAGQILP
-161 WLVGLPV
+161 WLIGLPV

-173 IFAVRKAMRPVRDLS
+173 IFAVRRAMRPVRDLS
-188 MQLEHR
+188 MQLEQR
-194 RPDDATPLTS
+194 SPDDATPLPS
-204 KGVPGELKGLLNAM
+204 ADVPGELKGLLNAM
-218 NGLLE
+218 NGLLA
-223 RVGVLIEQERRLTA
+223 RVGTLIEQERRLTA

-255 VMQRTED
+255 VVQRTAD
-262 PAERLQAQ
+262 PAERSQAQ
-270 ASVTRGMERLDRLVA
+270 TSVTRGMERLDRLVS

-295 ADHADFGGSV
+295 ANHADFGGSV

-326 VDIAVEWPDCG
+326 VDIALEWPEAG
-337 VLPLPMAGDENALTI
+337 ILPLPMAGDENALTI

-361 IRYGPRHAKVR
+361 IRYGPRHSLVR
-372 LTFRPSRIVIDDQGP
+372 LTFSSSRIIIDDQGS
-387 GIAPDVLPRLGGRF
+387 GIAPEVLPRLGGRF

-421 IAQTHGLSVEFT
+421 IAHHHGMSIHFA
-433 MRDST
+433 MRDAS
-438 SEFGPGLQVTLRR
+438 SELGPGLQVTLRR
-451 AEYSPFWLDS
+451 GE
-461 AHARPRSGGQDD
+461 